1 VEFAG
6 DVLHQSG
13 FVGCESRQYVVFE
26 LAVADET
33 VEDVLTVLQA
43 LDEVLVDMQLVDGL
57 VDIGVEEI
65 RQRLLLA
72 VFRINLHKGL
82 QRPQPL
88 PMTLQKP
95 HQRISKLPHR
105 LRMPLTIRQIINKS
119 KHRRLRPILH
129 TSQLLY
135 IPANELEARAHNHGL
150 FEFGDGLDAFAD
162 VAV

>member
-1 VEFAG
+1 
-6 DVLHQSG
+6 
-13 FVGCESRQYVVFE
+13 
-26 LAVADET
+26 VADET

-57 VDIGVEEI
+57 VDIRIKKV

-88 PMTLQKP
+88 PMTLQKLQ
-95 HQRISKLPHR
+95 QRITKLPHR

-119 KHRRLRPILH
+119 KHRRLGSILH
-129 TSQLLY
+129 TSQLLH
-135 IPANELEARAHNHGL
+135 IPANELEARAHNHGF